1 MGDKPPTS
9 IFDSLFSSSNRYKG
23 KFPPLPSHQNTKT
36 SNDIKSPPGPTT
48 YFQNSISVPK
58 LRMKTP
64 SLGFHKSTPSTDLT
78 HLGPASYKSHL
89 CPRLC
94 SKKKRINA
102 HISIYLLRHIACKNS
117 ETKKKQTNEDKKKR
131 TSEIN
136 FQEKKNFNVH
146 LVDLHWNKFLPLHR
160 PIRTN
165 FRLDDNLHQELY
177 LN

>member
-1 MGDKPPTS
+1 MGNKPPTS

-48 YFQNSISVPK
+48 YFQNSISIPK

-64 SLGFHKSTPSTDLT
+64 SLGFHKSTPSTGLT